1 MGCKEGV
8 ACKWP
13 WLQWGPGFRLLEGT
27 VRQSVVSR
35 VVGSG
40 WRMGAGKVAALGE
53 LWMCHAEEYAGYLY
67 SIVSL
72 G

>member
-1 MGCKEGV
+1 MGWSVGCKEGV

-13 WLQWGPGFRLLEGT
+13 WATVRPWLQAVEGT
-27 VRQSVVSR
+27 VRPSVVSR

-40 WRMGAGKVAALGE
+40 WRTVAGKVAVPGE
-53 LWMCHAEEYAGYLY
+53 LWVCYLY